1 MFFLISLNIVSHIIL
16 HKYIEFS
23 SNKASVM
30 IFGHQDQ
37 NITLIQ
43 NVLVNISSNSILEL
57 LFNNAV
63 SKHQRLDIPMCYFQF
78 YGNHSHTSTT
88 NFKVVITYVNE
99 PVLSENV
106 KNINCYMLP
115 TSTFYKHNHLSIY
128 QQFIHFLPNSRRPPL
143 SFDTGMLCYCSAAGI
158 PKCHINT
165 LGPAYPGQT
174 LIIRLCINHKVRD
187 TINNASISIR
197 IYDDSLPKSHCKIRL
212 SHDNNIKWITRNCT
226 KFHYTVLSNN
236 EEQCQMFL
244 KNEDH
249 KYNIMFYVKLLTCP
263 KGFLLDNDTEKCE
276 CDLLMQSISLT
287 VKDCNI
293 NDQTILRPGNSW
305 MTAETYN
312 NSHTYRISPNC
323 PFQYCLQQS
332 SYLNFST
339 PDSQCQYSRS
349 GLLYG
354 QCQQNFSSI
363 FDSSNCKLCSNIYLL
378 LIIPIAIAGVLLV
391 FILFCINLT
400 VTDGTINAF
409 IMYTN
414 IISINDHVFFTD
426 TKHVFTPVYTFISL
440 ANLDLGI
447 QTCFYNG
454 MDDYAKMWLQLAFS
468 FYLIFIAT
476 LLFITSHYSIT
487 VQRLTARR
495 ALPVLATLFIL
506 RSCVLYPVSCF
517 PTPR

>member
-1 MFFLISLNIVSHIIL
+1 
-16 HKYIEFS
+16 
-23 SNKASVM
+23 
-30 IFGHQDQ
+30 
-37 NITLIQ
+37 
-43 NVLVNISSNSILEL
+43 
-57 LFNNAV
+57 
-63 SKHQRLDIPMCYFQF
+63 
-78 YGNHSHTSTT
+78 
-88 NFKVVITYVNE
+88 
-99 PVLSENV
+99 
-106 KNINCYMLP
+106 
-115 TSTFYKHNHLSIY
+115 
-128 QQFIHFLPNSRRPPL
+128 
-143 SFDTGMLCYCSAAGI
+143 MLCYCSAAGI

-187 TINNASISIR
+187 TINNVSISIR
-197 IYDDSLPKSHCKIRL
+197 MYDDSLPKSHCKIHL

-249 KYNIMFYVKLLTCP
+249 KYNIIFYVKLLTCP

-276 CDLLMQSISLT
+276 WDLLMQSISLT

-293 NDQTILRPGNSW
+293 NDQIILRPGNSW

-312 NSHTYRISPNC
+312 NSHTYRISLNC

-363 FDSSNCKLCSNIYLL
+363 IDSSNCKLCSNIYLL

-426 TKHVFTPVYTFISL
+426 TKHVFTPIYTFISL

-454 MDDYAKMWLQLAFS
+454 IDDYAKMWLQLAFS
-468 FYLIFIAT
+468 CYLIFIAT

-517 PTPR
+517 PTPQ